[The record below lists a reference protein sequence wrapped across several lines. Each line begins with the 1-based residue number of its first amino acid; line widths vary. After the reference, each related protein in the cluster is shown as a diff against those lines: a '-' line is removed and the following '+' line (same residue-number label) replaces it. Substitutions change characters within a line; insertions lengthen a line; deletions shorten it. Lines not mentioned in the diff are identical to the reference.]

1 MNRKKLLVIAS
12 LLFTQAYAA
21 EAKLVVT
28 LDKPESTARA
38 KNVIKLKIKNTFKEA
53 VVSARATLFLTDE
66 NGKLVG
72 QSTQWVIGGTKDKPP
87 LIPDAVTT
95 FNFVVKTD
103 KPFSTTK
110 LIFNR
115 ILLEGGK
122 VADVVKDVEIDQ
134 KPASP

>member
-1 MNRKKLLVIAS
+1 MNINTLFVIAS

-21 EAKLVVT
+21 EAKLLVT
-28 LDKPESTARA
+28 LDKPESNVGA

-53 VVSARATLFLTDE
+53 ITSARATVFLTDE

-72 QSTQWVIGGTKDKPP
+72 QSTQWIIGGTKDKPP
-87 LIPDAVTT
+87 LKPDAVST
-95 FNFVVKTD
+95 FNFVIKTD

-115 ILLEGGK
+115 ILLDGGK
-122 VADVVKDVEIDQ
+122 VADVVKDVELDH
-134 KPASP
+134 KPGSP